1 MLIICVSFV
10 FLGLKING
18 QPVFKVSQKGLST
31 KEVIDICIAGNFDTK
46 KVCRK
51 VAHGVTESAIFIVD
65 LNIVNEGDLTTDGN
79 GVYARHSCPTEVVR
93 VDFSSESHIKRVSK
107 PKKGKNPEGSHIFS
121 VKRHYSWHASS
132 DEFCRIIPKVH
143 DHRKGELGRYALI
156 QYKVTEGPMET

>member
-18 QPVFKVSQKGLST
+18 QPVFKVSQKGLSK
-31 KEVIDICIAGNFDTK
+31 KEVIDICIACNFHAK

-93 VDFSSESHIKRVSK
+93 VDFSSESRIKRVSK
-107 PKKGKNPEGSHIFS
+107 RKKGKILKEATFFLSSVITAGMLLQMSFAVLYLRYMTTAKGSLDDMLL
-121 VKRHYSWHASS
+121 YS
-132 DEFCRIIPKVH
+132 IK
-143 DHRKGELGRYALI
+143 
-156 QYKVTEGPMET
+156 